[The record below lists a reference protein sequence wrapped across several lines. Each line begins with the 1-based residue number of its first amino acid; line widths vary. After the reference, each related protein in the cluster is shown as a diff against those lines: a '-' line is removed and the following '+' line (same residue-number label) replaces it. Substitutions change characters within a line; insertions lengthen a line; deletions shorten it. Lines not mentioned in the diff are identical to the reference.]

1 MDKRVLWMCM
11 AVGSTVGGLV
21 PEAWHAS
28 SFGLAA
34 ILGSAV
40 GAVVGVWVAA
50 RISGSL

>member
-1 MDKRVLWMCM
+1 M

-28 SFGLAA
+28 GFGLSAF
-34 ILGSAV
+34 LGSIV
-40 GAVVGVWVAA
+40 GGLVGVWAAA